1 MRLTEAQL
9 RRIIREEIGFIFLQ
23 PADEY
28 AVSHDSFG
36 VNDDPESEYD
46 ERNDPASPYYE
57 VPR

>member
-23 PADEY
+23 PADEN

-36 VNDDPESEYD
+36 VNDDPEYD
-46 ERNDPASPYYE
+46 ELNDPTSPYYE
-57 VPR
+57 IPR

>member
-23 PADEY
+23 PADEN

-36 VNDDPESEYD
+36 VNDDPEYD
-46 ERNDPASPYYE
+46 ELNDLTSPYYE
-57 VPR
+57 IPR